1 MPRLLRAL
9 TSVQTIVLLV
19 FLFVALS
26 LQIGTVSAADLGNE
40 CEIQGQFVSG
50 GDKVTITGTEFT
62 FQGDNLVVPGF
73 FNISTA
79 AGTPSKTLDTYTKFV
94 SNGKYIVISEE
105 MCISIALIEYEELKV
120 YKPTKNDGDAC
131 EYITDKDAALKDNIV
146 FDGTLVEGTSTFCSY
161 FILGA
166 TVACIG
172 SFCATL
178 GMNLQKMTHDKLEK
192 KGDRT
197 TKYYTQPIWVIGMAL
212 IVLDGILD
220 VATFGMAPAAMLAP
234 LASLVLVHNVIL
246 APCLLNEKVDKKGLI
261 ATFIIIAG
269 SLVATL
275 SAVRDFDVFIS
286 SYKYFPLT
294 NTFFP

>member
-1 MPRLLRAL
+1 
-9 TSVQTIVLLV
+9 
-19 FLFVALS
+19 
-26 LQIGTVSAADLGNE
+26 
-40 CEIQGQFVSG
+40 
-50 GDKVTITGTEFT
+50 
-62 FQGDNLVVPGF
+62 
-73 FNISTA
+73 
-79 AGTPSKTLDTYTKFV
+79 
-94 SNGKYIVISEE
+94 
-105 MCISIALIEYEELKV
+105 
-120 YKPTKNDGDAC
+120 
-131 EYITDKDAALKDNIV
+131 
-146 FDGTLVEGTSTFCSY
+146 
-161 FILGA
+161 
-166 TVACIG
+166 
-172 SFCATL
+172 
-178 GMNLQKMTHDKLEK
+178 
-192 KGDRT
+192 
-197 TKYYTQPIWVIGMAL
+197 MAL